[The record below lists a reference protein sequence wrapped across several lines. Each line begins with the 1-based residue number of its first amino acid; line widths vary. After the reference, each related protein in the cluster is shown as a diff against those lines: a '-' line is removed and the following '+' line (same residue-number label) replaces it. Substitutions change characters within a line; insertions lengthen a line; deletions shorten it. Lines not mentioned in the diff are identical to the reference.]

1 MRIVMVESWIV
12 LDLVNKRG
20 QTSRIHKPQ
29 DEIAIHIL
37 LDRILDLSQLI
48 LIIYLNL
55 MEV

>member
-1 MRIVMVESWIV
+1 MVEGRIV
-12 LDLVNKRG
+12 LDLVNQRG

-29 DEIAIHIL
+29 DEVAIHIL